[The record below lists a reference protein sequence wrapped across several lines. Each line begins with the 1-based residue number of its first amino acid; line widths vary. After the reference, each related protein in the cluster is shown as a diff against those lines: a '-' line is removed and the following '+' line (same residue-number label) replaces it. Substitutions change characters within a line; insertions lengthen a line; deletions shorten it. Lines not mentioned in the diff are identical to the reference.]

1 MVIHPM
7 SSPNT
12 PDMSVL
18 GETAAQDTASFADIL
33 SEYERSHKADAATP
47 AQALQGTV
55 VAVSDDGV
63 VVDVGRKMEGV
74 LSPEGLKDPNGE
86 WTVKVGDTVLVA
98 VTGRAPEGYYQLST
112 ITVKR
117 PKDWSSLE
125 KASKEGLVIAGV
137 VTEVV
142 KGGLRVD
149 VGVPAFM
156 PASRS
161 GAKDPAE
168 MEKLIGQDIRCK
180 IIKLDIEDEDVVVD
194 RRAVLEAEEAVA
206 RQKAFD
212 DLQEGAVV
220 RGTVR
225 SLTDFGA
232 FVDIGGVD
240 GLLHVADMAWTRIA
254 KPADVLSV
262 GAEVQVKI
270 LKIGRENRRIS
281 LGMKQLM
288 PDPWSL
294 AAEKFTVGS
303 RVHGKITRTTD
314 FGAFVELEPGIEG
327 LIHLSEMSWS
337 KKQRKP
343 SDIVKRNEMV
353 DVIVLSVNAAEHRI
367 GLGLKQALGDPWEEA
382 IKKYTPGTVVDG
394 PVSSLTKFGAFVELE
409 EGIEGMIH
417 IADITNEK
425 RLEHPKDA
433 LKEKQQVRAIV
444 LEIDRER
451 RRIRLGM
458 KQLEPTTVDEYLAD
472 HKVGDVV
479 TGRLVDVSRE
489 PAKVELGDG
498 VFGFCRMPKPAKSES
513 KPAEAAPVA
522 DVSSLSAM
530 LSAKWKQG
538 KTQSAAAPETA
549 RSGQIRSFRIA
560 SIEAT
565 QTQKRIDL
573 ELVS

>member
-1 MVIHPM
+1 MVFHPM

-12 PDMSVL
+12 PDMPVQ

-33 SEYERSHKADAATP
+33 SEYERSHQADADAP
-47 AQALQGTV
+47 SQALQGTV
-55 VAVSDDGV
+55 VALREDGV

-74 LSPEGLKDPNGE
+74 LPPEGLKDADGN

-117 PKDWSSLE
+117 PKDFSSLE
-125 KASKEGLVIAGV
+125 KAFNEGAVIAGV

-149 VGVPAFM
+149 VGLPAFM

-161 GAKDPAE
+161 GARDAAE
-168 MEKLIGQDIRCK
+168 IEKLIGQDIRCK
-180 IIKLDIEDEDVVVD
+180 IIKLDVGDEDVVVD
-194 RRAVLEAEEAVA
+194 RRAVLEAEEAAA
-206 RQKAFD
+206 RKKAFD
-212 DLQEGAVV
+212 ELQEGAVV

-240 GLLHVADMAWTRIA
+240 GLLHVGDMAWTRVA
-254 KPADVLSV
+254 KPADLVSV
-262 GAEVQVKI
+262 GDQVEVKI
-270 LKIGRENRRIS
+270 LKIQREKRRVA
-281 LGMKQLM
+281 LGMKQLL

-294 AAEKFTVGS
+294 AAEKYQVGS
-303 RVHGKITRTTD
+303 RVHGKVTRTTD

-343 SDIVKRNEMV
+343 SDVVKPNEMV
-353 DVIVLSVNAAEHRI
+353 EVMVLAVNAADHRI

-382 IKKYTPGTVVDG
+382 VRKYAPGTVVEG
-394 PVSSLTKFGAFVELE
+394 PISSLTKFGAFVELE
-409 EGIEGMIH
+409 EGVEGMIH

-425 RLEHPKDA
+425 RLDHPKDV
-433 LKEKQQVRAIV
+433 LKENQRVRAVV
-444 LEIDRER
+444 LEVDRER
-451 RRIRLGM
+451 RRIRLSM
-458 KQLEPTTVDEYLAD
+458 KQLEPTTADEYIAD
-472 HKVGDVV
+472 HKLGDVV
-479 TGRLVDVSRE
+479 TGRLVDVSRDT
-489 PAKVELGDG
+489 AKVELGEG
-498 VFGFCRMPKPAKSES
+498 VFGFCRLPKPAKTAASDEAS
-513 KPAEAAPVA
+513 PAA
-522 DVSSLSAM
+522 DISSLSAM

-538 KTQSAAAPETA
+538 KSQASASPEMPRA
-549 RSGQIRSFRIA
+549 GQIRSFRIA
-560 SIEAT
+560 SVETGQKKIE
-565 QTQKRIDL
+565 L

>member
-1 MVIHPM
+1 MP
-7 SSPNT
+7 
-12 PDMSVL
+12 VL
-18 GETAAQDTASFADIL
+18 GETTAQDTASFADIL
-33 SEYERSHKADAATP
+33 SEYERSHKADAAAP

-55 VAVSDDGV
+55 VSVSDDGV

-74 LSPEGLKDPNGE
+74 LSAESQKDASGN
-86 WTVKVGDTVLVA
+86 WTVKLGDTVLVA

-125 KASKEGLVIAGV
+125 KASKEGLVIAGM

-161 GAKDPAE
+161 GAKDAAE
-168 MEKLIGQDIRCK
+168 LEKLIGQDIRCK
-180 IIKLDIEDEDVVVD
+180 IIKLDIDDEDVVVD

-212 DLQEGAVV
+212 ELQEGTVV

-240 GLLHVADMAWTRIA
+240 GLLHVADMAWTRVA
-254 KPADVLSV
+254 KPADLLSV
-262 GAEVQVKI
+262 GAEVEVKI
-270 LKIGRENRRIS
+270 LKIVRENRRIS

-288 PDPWSL
+288 PDPWTL
-294 AAEKFTVGS
+294 AADKYTVGS
-303 RVHGKITRTTD
+303 RVRGKVTRTTD
-314 FGAFVELEPGIEG
+314 FGAFVELEPGVEG

-343 SDIVKRNEMV
+343 SDVVKRNEMV
-353 DVIVLSVNAAEHRI
+353 DVIVLSANSTEHRI

-382 IKKYTPGTVVDG
+382 IKKYSPGTIVDG
-394 PVSSLTKFGAFVELE
+394 AVSSLTKFGAFVELE
-409 EGIEGMIH
+409 EGVEGMIH
-417 IADITNEK
+417 IADITHEK

-433 LKEKQQVRAIV
+433 LKENQQVRAVV
-444 LEIDRER
+444 LEVDRDR
-451 RRIRLGM
+451 RRIRLSM
-458 KQLEPTTVDEYLAD
+458 KQLEPTTADEYIAD
-472 HKVGDVV
+472 HKVGDIV

-489 PAKVELGDG
+489 TAKVELGEG
-498 VFGFCRMPKPAKSES
+498 VFGICRLPKPAKSEAS
-513 KPAEAAPVA
+513 TVEAAPAA

-538 KTQSAAAPETA
+538 KSQTAAATEA
-549 RSGQIRSFRIA
+549 LRSGQIRSLRIT
-560 SIEAT
+560 SMDSGQKKIE
-565 QTQKRIDL
+565 L
-573 ELVS
+573 EFVN

>member
-1 MVIHPM
+1 M

-12 PDMSVL
+12 PEMPAL

-33 SEYERSHKADAATP
+33 SEYERSHKADAAVP
-47 AQALQGTV
+47 AQALQGTII
-55 VAVSDDGV
+55 AVSDDAV

-74 LSPEGLKDPNGE
+74 LPPEGLKDPSGN
-86 WTVKVGDTVLVA
+86 WTVKPGDTVLVS
-98 VTGRAPEGYYQLST
+98 VTGRAEGYYQLST

-117 PKDWSSLE
+117 PKDWTSLE
-125 KASKEGLVIAGV
+125 KASKEGLVIAGN

-168 MEKLIGQDIRCK
+168 MEKLVGQDIRCK
-180 IIKLDIEDEDVVVD
+180 IIKLDIDDEDVVVD

-206 RQKAFD
+206 RQQSFD
-212 DLQEGAVV
+212 QLQEGAVV

-240 GLLHVADMAWTRIA
+240 GLLHVADMAWSRVA
-254 KPADVLSV
+254 KPSDLLST
-262 GAEVQVKI
+262 GAEVEVKI
-270 LKIGRENRRIS
+270 LKINRENRRVS

-288 PDPWSL
+288 PDPWAL
-294 AAEKFTVGS
+294 ASEKYKVGE
-303 RVHGKITRTTD
+303 RVHGKVTRATD
-314 FGAFVELEPGIEG
+314 FGAFVELEPGVEG
-327 LIHLSEMSWS
+327 LIHLSELSWS

-353 DVIVLSVNAAEHRI
+353 EVVVLSVNFADHRI

-382 IKKYTPGTVVDG
+382 VKKYTPGTVVDG
-394 PVSSLTKFGAFVELE
+394 SISSLTKFGAFVELE
-409 EGIEGMIH
+409 EGVEGMIH

-425 RLEHPKDA
+425 RLDHPKDA
-433 LKEKQQVRAIV
+433 LKENQSVRAVV
-444 LEIDRER
+444 LEVDRER

-458 KQLEPTTVDEYLAD
+458 KQLEPTTVDEYIAE
-472 HKVGDVV
+472 HKIGETV
-479 TGRLVDVSRE
+479 TGRLVDVSRDI
-489 PAKVELGDG
+489 AKVELGDG
-498 VFGFCRMPKPAKSES
+498 VFGVCRLPKPV
-513 KPAEAAPVA
+513 KPEASAATTAPGA

-538 KTQSAAAPETA
+538 KSQSAVSDEAP
-549 RSGQIRSFRIA
+549 RSGQIRSFRILTMETGQ
-560 SIEAT
+560 SQKKIE
-565 QTQKRIDL
+565 L
-573 ELVS
+573 ELAG